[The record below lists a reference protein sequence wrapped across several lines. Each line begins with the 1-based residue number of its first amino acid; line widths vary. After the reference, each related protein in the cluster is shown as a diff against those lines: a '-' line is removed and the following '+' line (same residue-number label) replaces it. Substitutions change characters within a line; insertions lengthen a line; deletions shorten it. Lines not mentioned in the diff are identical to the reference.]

1 MAGMDDYL
9 NGSSYTGD
17 SSEGGGQHMS
27 LDDGGEGFYGRVTG
41 NQDKKFGDHDA
52 TKAAKQKEAA
62 EGLKGGEKSALGGN
76 GSKITGDGTD
86 GARQGENNITSG
98 FKNSVTGE
106 SDSKSKRG
114 LTGKKKDKSV
124 KGRMKRILPALI
136 AVGGVGGFGIAS
148 FFGQLAMP
156 YSLVSQFQGNFDS
169 IGTSNYVRSR
179 NLMRWAMHPGT
190 RAKFSPGVQDFIKTH
205 GKIYQKLTGSEST
218 YFKISDKQIARFK
231 KKGIRVKNGGPAGQY
246 LEIDNP
252 DGGVTKV
259 VADPKSAGEYG
270 GDTYKSL
277 DEVYEQDENFRK
289 AYFEGTK
296 TWRQA
301 IKAWFDGLCTKFL
314 NRLGIKRANF
324 KGFKAQNDTDA
335 TKATFEGDVEQGI
348 GKDDY
353 KGAAANGTLG
363 TGEKEVKDKDG
374 NPVLGDDG
382 KPKME
387 PDNSP
392 DGVVHSPG
400 NGGSFDDTGQS
411 PWSLKMSKAAKY
423 NEIAEK
429 MDAYANTI
437 ASKYNRMVAV
447 ANVAAKLYCF
457 VMEVI
462 NCITLLVMANEAS
475 EVMKTASTI
484 MSGVQQ
490 AQVEDSSTS
499 PINNIANS
507 LTRKKTT
514 KYYKDSNGSDEPEQE
529 EVYGSAME
537 AEAITATYGNTWIDV
552 RDQSVKSFKLTEETK
567 HTLFGINVSFLMSEK
582 TQMVAYKAC
591 IGSKMVLALANM
603 VGDIAQILKWGAKIL
618 SCIAGAIAQAY
629 ASCVDLLVSLAWTV
643 IKMVA
648 LQTMMQTAINFVK
661 EQFAPRVATMVQRKF
676 FEDIGGQDYG
686 NAMVSGANIYMGKNH
701 QQGGGAAATKGYL
714 VTYLKEREEY
724 IADVA
729 RHERE
734 TKSPFDATSPYT
746 FMGNLLS
753 RSVPILVGNNTI
765 FEGIK
770 NVASVTSNAI
780 RSLIP
785 GASAVT
791 AAVTAQTAAD
801 ETLNNCPDLAS
812 IEAVGDVFCNPYYI
826 TDFNTVD
833 EDPAEVVYKV
843 SQLGNNFTKDEGD
856 IPTINTT
863 VNNTDETSRLM
874 EYILYCGQRDSPL
887 GMVNMNIGNAISSG
901 DGGSWTDYI
910 PIWGGF
916 VDFFRNDAI
925 LHKIGYVTGASC
937 VMRDG
942 DPTELAKELGDETFT
957 WEEAKYYQR
966 FIEDQR
972 YLESA
977 GLVEKNSVSI
987 ALDEYYEK
995 NPLDESYEG
1004 LMARMTGM
1012 TKEQVIATED
1022 AVDVLMWLANYT
1034 PDGYYPYG
1042 YTEPEPDQISL
1053 EDEED
1058 YVDLEQYNNVDDYSW
1073 KYMLRMEYDIV

>member
-156 YSLVSQFQGNFDS
+156 YSLVSQLQGNFDS

-179 NLMRWAMHPGT
+179 LMLRWAMHPST
-190 RAKFSPGVQDFIKTH
+190 RAQYVPGAQEFIRTH
-205 GKIYQKLTGSEST
+205 SKIYQKITDSSEK
-218 YFKISDKQIARFK
+218 YFKISEKQKTRFA
-231 KKGIRVKNGGPAGQY
+231 KKGIRVMEGGPAGQY

-252 DGGVTKV
+252 DGEGVTKV
-259 VADPKSAGEYG
+259 VADPQSAGGE
-270 GDTYKSL
+270 YKSL
-277 DEVYEQDENFRK
+277 DEVYEEDENFRK
-289 AYFEGTK
+289 AYYEGTK

-301 IKAWFDGLCTKFL
+301 IKAWFDGLCTKVL

-324 KGFKAQNDTDA
+324 AGFKAQNDTDA
-335 TKATFEGDVEQGI
+335 TTAAFESSVEQGI
-348 GKDDY
+348 GKSEYAGRAED
-353 KGAAANGTLG
+353 ASLG
-363 TGEKEVKDKDG
+363 TGTKDVEHEDG
-374 NPVLGDDG
+374 TITTETDFEDTGVEYSAGGHSSMD
-382 KPKME
+382 
-387 PDNSP
+387 PDN
-392 DGVVHSPG
+392 GW
-400 NGGSFDDTGQS
+400 SFK
-411 PWSLKMSKAAKY
+411 LSK
-423 NEIAEK
+423 
-429 MDAYANTI
+429 
-437 ASKYNRMVAV
+437 ASKYNDIATKMKKFADKISSKYNSIVQLG
-447 ANVAAKLYCF
+447 NLLAKIYCF
-457 VMEVI
+457 ALEVI
-462 NCITLLVMANEAS
+462 NAISLLVMANEAA
-475 EVMKTASTI
+475 EVMKTASTVL
-484 MSGVQQ
+484 SGVQQ
-490 AQVEDSSTS
+490 SQVEDSNSS

-514 KYYKDSNGSDEPEQE
+514 KYYQKNTGNYDSEPPTD

-537 AEAITATYGNTWIDV
+537 AEAVTAMYGNTWIDV
-552 RDQSVKSFKLTEETK
+552 RDKSVNSFKLSDETK
-567 HTLFGINVSFLMSEK
+567 HTLLGIDVTWLMSEE
-582 TQMVAYKAC
+582 TQMAAYSGC
-591 IGSKMVLALANM
+591 IGSKMLLALATM
-603 VGDIAQILKWGAKIL
+603 AGDIAQILDWGARIL
-618 SCIAGAIAQAY
+618 SCIAGAIVSAY
-629 ASCVDLLVSLAWTV
+629 FECAKLLGKIIWTV
-643 IKMVA
+643 TKYLA
-648 LQTMMQTAINFVK
+648 LQEAMRVVSNKIQEEFI
-661 EQFAPRVATMVQRKF
+661 PSVATKIQRKF
-676 FEDIGGQDYG
+676 YEDIGGEDYG
-686 NAMVSGANIYMGKNH
+686 NAMISGANIYMGKNH

-714 VTYLKEREEY
+714 VTYLKQKEEY
-724 IADVA
+724 IADIA

-734 TKSPFDATSPYT
+734 TRSPFDASSPYT

-753 RSVPILVGNNTI
+753 RSIPVLVGNNTI
-765 FEGIK
+765 FEGVK

-780 RSLIP
+780 RSIIP

-801 ETLNNCPDLAS
+801 ETAKNCPDLAT

-826 TDFNTVD
+826 TDFSTVE
-833 EDPAEVVYKV
+833 EDPANITYQV
-843 SQLGNNFTKDEGD
+843 STLGNNFTDDEGD
-856 IPTINTT
+856 VPTINTT
-863 VNNTDETSRLM
+863 VSNDPDKTSRLM

-887 GMVNMNIGNAISSG
+887 GMVNMNIGNAIAGS
-901 DGGSWTDYI
+901 DGSNWTDLI
-910 PIWGGF
+910 PVWGGAA
-916 VDFFRNDAI
+916 DFFRNEAI
-925 LHKIGYVTGASC
+925 IHKLGYVTGASC

-942 DPTELAKELGDETFT
+942 DSKELEKELGDRTFN

-977 GLVEKNSVSI
+977 GLVDKNAVSI
-987 ALDEYYEK
+987 ALDKYYEE

-1022 AVDVLMWLANYT
+1022 ALEVLLWIANYN

-1042 YTEPEPDQISL
+1042 YTEPEPEQVSF
-1053 EDEED
+1053 EDDD

-1073 KYMLRMEYDIV
+1073 KYMLRMEYNIA

>member
-156 YSLVSQFQGNFDS
+156 YSLVSQLQGNFDS

-179 NLMRWAMHPGT
+179 NLMRWALHPST
-190 RAKFSPGVQDFIKTH
+190 RSYSPDAQDFIKTH
-205 GKIYQKLTGSEST
+205 SRIYQKFTGSEAT
-218 YFKISDKQIARFK
+218 YFKISDKQIARFQ

-252 DGGVTKV
+252 NGDGVTKV
-259 VADPKSAGEYG
+259 VADPKSAGGE
-270 GDTYKSL
+270 YKSL
-277 DEVYEQDENFRK
+277 DQVYEEDENFRK

-301 IKAWFDGLCTKFL
+301 IKAWFDGLCTKVL

-335 TKATFEGDVEQGI
+335 TKAAFESNVEQGI
-348 GKDDY
+348 GKSEYAGQAED
-353 KGAAANGTLG
+353 ASLG
-363 TGEKEVKDKDG
+363 TGQRQKTDSDG
-374 NPVLGDDG
+374 NPMFADDG
-382 KPKME
+382 KTPIME
-387 PDNSP
+387 VDDMPSGVRYSKGGNSTSSN
-392 DGVVHSPG
+392 DW
-400 NGGSFDDTGQS
+400 SFR
-411 PWSLKMSKAAKY
+411 LSKAARY
-423 NEIAEK
+423 DEIAKK
-429 MDAYANTI
+429 MEAFANKI
-437 ASKYNRMVAV
+437 SSKYNGIVQA
-447 ANVAAKLYCF
+447 ANVASKIYCF
-457 VMEVI
+457 AMEVI
-462 NCITLLVMANEAS
+462 NAISLLVMANEAS
-475 EVMKTASTI
+475 EVMKTASTVL
-484 MSGVQQ
+484 SGVQQ
-490 AQVEDSSTS
+490 SQVEDSDSS

-514 KYYKDSNGSDEPEQE
+514 KYYQDNTGGSSEPPTE

-537 AEAITATYGNTWIDV
+537 AEAVTATYGNTWIDV
-552 RDQSVKSFKLTEETK
+552 RDKSVKSFKLTEETK
-567 HTLFGINVSFLMSEK
+567 HTLFGLDVTWLMSESTK
-582 TQMVAYKAC
+582 MAAYKAC
-591 IGSKMVLALANM
+591 IGSKMILALANAA
-603 VGDIAQILKWGAKIL
+603 GDIAQVISWGAKIL
-618 SCIAGAIAQAY
+618 SCVAGALAQAY
-629 ASCVDLLVSLAWTV
+629 AACVGLVAKIVWTV
-643 IKMVA
+643 TKILAIRELMRRVMVDI
-648 LQTMMQTAINFVK
+648 TEK
-661 EQFAPRVATMVQRKF
+661 FAPRVATMIQRKF
-676 FEDIGGQDYG
+676 FEDIGGEDYG
-686 NAMVSGANIYMGKNH
+686 NAMISGANIYMGKNH

-714 VTYLKEREEY
+714 VTYLMQKEEY
-724 IADVA
+724 IADIA

-734 TKSPFDATSPYT
+734 TKSPFDASSPYT

-753 RSVPILVGNNTI
+753 RSIPILVGNNTI
-765 FEGIK
+765 FEGVK

-801 ETLNNCPDLAS
+801 ETLENCPDLAS

-826 TDFNTVD
+826 TDFNTSE

-843 SQLGNNFTKDEGD
+843 STFANGHNFTDDEGD

-887 GMVNMNIGNAISSG
+887 GMVNMNIGNAISNGSG
-901 DGGSWTDYI
+901 ESWTDYL
-910 PIWGGF
+910 PVWGGI
-916 VDFFRNDAI
+916 VDFFRNEAL
-925 LHKIGYVTGASC
+925 LHKVGYVTGASC

-942 DPTELAKELGDETFT
+942 DPIELAKELGDETFT

-977 GLVEKNSVSI
+977 GLVDKNAVSV

-1022 AVDVLMWLANYT
+1022 AVEVLLWIANYN
-1034 PDGYYPYG
+1034 PDGYFPYG
-1042 YTEPEPDQISL
+1042 YTEPEPEQISL
-1053 EDEED
+1053 EDED
-1058 YVDLEQYNNVDDYSW
+1058 SYIDLEQYNSVDDYSW
-1073 KYMLRMEYDIV
+1073 KYMFRMEYNIV